1 MTTLRI
7 TVEWLDGAYHGREWP
22 PSPFRLYQAMLAGYA
37 VHQRGNPV
45 LKAAMRHLETLAPPT
60 ITAPLTDTQSPV
72 TACVPNNDGD
82 RVLALLAAGK
92 PAGARALRAK
102 SVTLRTRHAR
112 RFDGVVTYD
121 WPATPA
127 TAEHI
132 AAIAT
137 IAACISALGL
147 GIDVAVAHATLFAQ
161 PGAARGVRYAP
172 SPTARRTLNVPYRG
186 AFEDLE
192 VRYRALRTRMDSNT
206 LAPVWEPAPRP
217 IGYECEL
224 DLPGLRCAGFALR
237 SLDDT
242 SLAVEGTRAMDVAAM
257 VRHALG
263 CVARRARLGE
273 TTIAELMGHGNG
285 DKRIWV
291 QPLPNAG
298 HRHADGRIRRVMLTA
313 PEGVDEDDW
322 DRRAVATT
330 GRTSCPCG
338 AAEPDRHP
346 GAAGKPGSHDGP
358 VPGRGEAM
366 DDGHTG
372 RAARAR
378 PTTRQTAPATHD
390 TKTVA
395 PRRHRGSPP
404 GIGDDGARRK
414 TSRERASSSL
424 PSTRALGPL
433 SVHTYVC
440 AMENAGDGTPRARG
454 RDRIRARTIRTDR
467 GLKVTRAERPA
478 TPPSDSSPVLL
489 FQRCPGELPGETMP
503 PGFRFTAVP

>member
-102 SVTLRTRHAR
+102 SVTLRTRRAR

-137 IAACISALGL
+137 IAACLSALGL
-147 GIDVAVAHATLFAQ
+147 GIDVAVADAALFAQ

-172 SPTARRTLNVPYRG
+172 SPTGRRTLNVPYRG

-192 VRYRALRTRMDSNT
+192 IRYRALRARMGSNT

-217 IGYECEL
+217 IRYECEL

-237 SLDDT
+237 SPDDT

-273 TTIAELMGHGNG
+273 TTIAELMGHGNAE
-285 DKRIWV
+285 KRIWV

-322 DRRAVATT
+322 IDVLSRLPGEPLVPVGQHSPIGALAPLANPDPMMDRF
-330 GRTSCPCG
+330 
-338 AAEPDRHP
+338 
-346 GAAGKPGSHDGP
+346 
-358 VPGRGEAM
+358 RGEARRWTTVTPVVLP
-366 DDGHTG
+366 GHDQRRGKPRPQRTIQRLLRHAGIAEALLESVTMEPAAKLPGSEHPARYRRPEHLARYPCTHMSVQWKMPVTG
-372 RAARAR
+372 PLALGA
-378 PTTRQTAPATHD
+378 
-390 TKTVA
+390 
-395 PRRHRGSPP
+395 
-404 GIGDDGARRK
+404 GIGYG
-414 TSRERASSSL
+414 
-424 PSTRALGPL
+424 LGLFVPI
-433 SVHTYVC
+433 
-440 AMENAGDGTPRARG
+440 GDGR
-454 RDRIRARTIRTDR
+454 
-467 GLKVTRAERPA
+467 
-478 TPPSDSSPVLL
+478 
-489 FQRCPGELPGETMP
+489 
-503 PGFRFTAVP
+503 